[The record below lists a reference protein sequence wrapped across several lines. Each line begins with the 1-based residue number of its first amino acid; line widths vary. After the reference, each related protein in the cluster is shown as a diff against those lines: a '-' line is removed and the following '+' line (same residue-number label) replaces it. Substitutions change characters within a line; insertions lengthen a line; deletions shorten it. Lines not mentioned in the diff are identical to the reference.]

1 MNNEHAA
8 TLREMAEMEQVELNE
23 WLESIK
29 SLEDHPLAESYTEY
43 AEQNE
48 RKVTA
53 LLAGAEALENLE
65 VAKSALRLIQRNR
78 IGDGGPCE
86 FAGQACI
93 CSECTATAAL
103 STWTRYCGAK
113 RPCIC
118 SECTATAALA
128 RLEGK

>member
-1 MNNEHAA
+1 MNNKHAKR
-8 TLREMAEMEQVELNE
+8 LLEMAEMEQVELNE

-65 VAKSALRLIQRNR
+65 VAKAAFRLIQRNR

-86 FAGQACI
+86 FCGQV
-93 CSECTATAAL
+93 
-103 STWTRYCGAK
+103 
-113 RPCIC
+113 CIC